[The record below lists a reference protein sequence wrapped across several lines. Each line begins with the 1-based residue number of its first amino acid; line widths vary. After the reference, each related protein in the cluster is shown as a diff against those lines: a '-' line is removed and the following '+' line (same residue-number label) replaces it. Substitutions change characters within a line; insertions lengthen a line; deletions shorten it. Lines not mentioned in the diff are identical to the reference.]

1 MWLYN
6 RSFYL
11 FSLDFTVFYS
21 PSGQAKHLKVICYD
35 KSVVCS
41 GTASR
46 ALVMIWFRVLYLS
59 MCAWVLF
66 PSPRHSAVHTHM
78 SCHACNP
85 GPWLRFSLYTAAP
98 DPGENYRQW
107 SSTLCLSLTHRA
119 QAVALMW
126 PVTSASYVAAVA
138 EQQLLLS
145 LSVHLLQVPSL

>member
-1 MWLYN
+1 MCSTRGTCELWFHLN
-6 RSFYL
+6 VP
-11 FSLDFTVFYS
+11 DFTR
-21 PSGQAKHLKVICYD
+21 GQQKVN
-35 KSVVCS
+35 SFPNWTHWLS
-41 GTASR
+41 HWS
-46 ALVMIWFRVLYLS
+46 IWFRVLYLS